1 MRESRRRLLLSS
13 LAGASALKFAGWHS
27 VARAQDEIVVG
38 SIQDLSGPLQVFG
51 VPKSRVLEFAVG
63 ETNAAGGLLGRKV
76 RLATYDAQSNN
87 QLYAQFA
94 QQVAIKDKAAVCFAA
109 VTSAAREV
117 VRPVLRR
124 SNTPYFYNMTY
135 EGGVCDRN
143 TFVTGITPSQGL
155 AILMPNLVQRFGKK
169 IYVLAAD
176 YNFGQISTQWIRRM
190 AGELGAEVV
199 GAELFPLDVSSF
211 SSTIAKIQA
220 AQPDFIVNSFV
231 GPAHAAFYGQWAA
244 SGMKDR
250 IPVASQTFGDAG
262 DHLLMPK
269 EVSEGIVICTN
280 YFQELDT
287 PANKAFVE
295 RFQAKMGP
303 KDYITNLAMNDYVG
317 WLLWTA
323 AVKKAG
329 SLDRDKVLDALES
342 GLSVDAPHGRV
353 TMEGDTHHC
362 TMDMYLVDVRDGRYR
377 VLQKAPA
384 VKSVDMA
391 GQCDLL
397 KNPNTNRQ
405 FVPKI

>member
-1 MRESRRRLLLSS
+1 MRRSRRHWLVSTA
-13 LAGASALKFAGWHS
+13 AGATALKFAAWS
-27 VARAQDEIVVG
+27 SAAQAQDEIVVG
-38 SIQDLSGPLQVFG
+38 SIQDVSGPLQVFG

-76 RLATYDAQSNN
+76 RLAAYDAQSNN

-109 VTSAAREV
+109 VTSASREV

-143 TFVTGITPSQGL
+143 TFVTGLTPSQGL
-155 AILMPNLVQRFGKK
+155 AIMMPYLVKQYGKK
-169 IYVLAAD
+169 VYVLAAD
-176 YNFGQISTQWIRRM
+176 YNFGQISTRWIRKM
-190 AGELGAEVV
+190 AGDLGAQVV

-220 AQPDFIVNSFV
+220 AAPDFIVNSFV
-231 GPAHAAFYGQWAA
+231 GPAHGAFYGQWAA
-244 SGMKDR
+244 SGMKGR
-250 IPVASQTFGDAG
+250 IPMASQTFGDAG
-262 DHLLMPK
+262 EHLLMPS
-269 EVSEGIVICTN
+269 EVSEGVILCTN

-287 PANKAFVE
+287 PANKAFVD

-329 SLDRDKVLDALES
+329 SIEREAVLGALES
-342 GLSVDAPHGRV
+342 GLAVDAPHGRIA
-353 TMEGDTHHC
+353 MDGATHHC
-362 TMDMYLVDVRDGRYR
+362 TMDMYLTQVHGGQYR
-377 VLQKAPA
+377 VLEKAPA

-397 KNPNTNRQ
+397 ARPNTNQQ